1 MRFPILLVA
10 LAASLAIPRAL
21 AADPVPE
28 IERAAAPPQ
37 AVGAAHTL
45 RTIPEACARLEGA
58 FTGQAD
64 APYRFAVVRTSP
76 NCQPRA
82 RFVDAAE
89 ANPSTDAGWVFNDL
103 IRVPN
108 ASCQTQQ
115 AVVRVWR
122 KPLAKAQATE
132 RDGQGQMRVYL
143 EEMRKEAEAGK
154 LDAVPLFAASM
165 SVEGLP
171 CGG

>member
-1 MRFPILLVA
+1 MAQR
-10 LAASLAIPRAL
+10 S
-21 AADPVPE
+21 
-28 IERAAAPPQ
+28 
-37 AVGAAHTL
+37 
-45 RTIPEACARLEGA
+45 EGA
-58 FTGQAD
+58 SRRGRPGHD
-64 APYRFAVVRTSP
+64 
-76 NCQPRA
+76 
-82 RFVDAAE
+82 
-89 ANPSTDAGWVFNDL
+89 
-103 IRVPN
+103 
-108 ASCQTQQ
+108 QQ